1 MNEGAAIVIMY
12 IWTAPGTGAVGFL
25 RATGVSDDQQRA
37 RAAAEAA
44 LRRGHA
50 STAYVERV
58 YTAVAAPAL
67 SLCYMPTGTC
77 WQARLGKTGRVE
89 WTPFTA
95 PAETV
100 SAEMAIPTE
109 TAVPSE
115 ARVPGVP
122 VLAEPMPS
130 ETALTE
136 MAVCERQGYT
146 QAIREDA
153 DA

>member
-1 MNEGAAIVIMY
+1 MY
-12 IWTAPGTGAVGFL
+12 IWTAPGTGTAGFL
-25 RATGVSDDQQRA
+25 RATGVSDDQHRA

-67 SLCYMPTGTC
+67 SLCYMRTGTG
-77 WQARLGKTGRVE
+77 WQARLGKAGRVE

-100 SAEMAIPTE
+100 SAEMAIPPE

-115 ARVPGVP
+115 TRVPGVP
-122 VLAEPMPS
+122 MPAEPMPS
-130 ETALTE
+130 ETALAGI
-136 MAVCERQGYT
+136 AVCERQGCV